1 MFKITGKIKVKKNT
15 EQITDKFK
23 KREFVI
29 TDGSGNYPQDI
40 QFQLTQERVDL
51 LDVVK
56 NDDEIEVSFFVNGRM
71 WTNPQGED
79 KYFNSL
85 DAQRIK
91 VLNNEQ
97 APAPGTKQEVAP
109 GVDEDNDLPF

>member
-1 MFKITGKIKVKKNT
+1 MFTIKGKIKVKKST

-51 LDVVK
+51 LDGVK
-56 NDDEIEVSFFVNGRM
+56 KDDEIEVSFFVNGRM

-85 DAQRIK
+85 DAQRIT
-91 VLNNEQ
+91 VLNSGAEVTPQ
-97 APAPGTKQEVAP
+97 PQQPLKQEVE
-109 GVDEDNDLPF
+109 EDDLPF